1 MAKHSSPR
9 AAAPSETQARHGRLA
24 VTTTWGSIGK
34 GVGVVAVVL
43 LVSLMTF
50 GTIVYWNLLGNVST
64 FELEDNSDPIV
75 DVFEGGVNILLVG
88 SDTRVG
94 QGEEF
99 GEGQADADGT
109 LNDVNML
116 FHLSEDHSHA
126 SVVSIPRDTLVDTP
140 QCTNDDGEQVS
151 ERYGVMMNSIL
162 EDGGMSCI
170 VATVEEMS
178 GLDIQYA
185 AMITFRG
192 VIEMSNAVGG
202 VDVCVEQPIEDT
214 YVGLNLDAGTHSLQG
229 EDALKFL
236 RTRHGV
242 GDGSDLARI
251 SNQQVFLSALFRTVK
266 SNETLT
272 NPTKLYGIARA
283 ATQNMTLS
291 SNMNNVDTLV
301 SLATALAQVPNE
313 AMGFVRLPV
322 ADSTWS
328 PGRVEPTAD
337 ADVMWQLLRDDQPL
351 IQSATPEETV
361 GASGGA
367 SADGGDSGD
376 SGGSS
381 DASTPEDTT
390 SASPVATDGS
400 TVGPTTEPTPMATF
414 DGQTADQ
421 ETCSNPESIF

>member
-1 MAKHSSPR
+1 MANHTSPR
-9 AAAPSETQARHGRLA
+9 AAAPSGTQARHGRLA
-24 VTTTWGSIGK
+24 VTSTWGTVGK
-34 GVGVVAVVL
+34 GVGMVVAVL
-43 LVSLMTF
+43 LVSLITF

-64 FELEDNSDPIV
+64 FELEDNSDPSI
-75 DVFEGGVNILLVG
+75 DTFEGGVNILLVG

-99 GEGQADADGT
+99 GEGSPDADGT

-140 QCTNDDGEQVS
+140 ACTNDDGQQVS

-162 EDGGMSCI
+162 DEGGMGCI

-214 YVGLNLDAGTHSLQG
+214 YVGLSLDAGTHSLQG

-251 SNQQVFLSALFRTVK
+251 TNQQVFLSSLFRTVK

-291 SNMNNVDTLV
+291 SNMNNIDTLV
-301 SLATALAQVPNE
+301 SLASALAQVPND
-313 AMGFVRLPV
+313 AMAFVRLPV
-322 ADSTWS
+322 ADSVYS

-337 ADVMWQLLRDDQPL
+337 ADVMWQLLRDDQAL
-351 IQSATPEETV
+351 IQSATPDATDGTGDSA
-361 GASGGA
+361 GADSGDTGSTD
-367 SADGGDSGD
+367 SADTGDSGD
-376 SGGSS
+376 TT
-381 DASTPEDTT
+381 STESPDTT
-390 SASPVATDGS
+390 TDS
-400 TVGPTTEPTPMATF
+400 TVGPTTEPTPSVDF

-421 ETCSNPESIF
+421 ETCSNTETLF

>member
-1 MAKHSSPR
+1 M
-9 AAAPSETQARHGRLA
+9 
-24 VTTTWGSIGK
+24 
-34 GVGVVAVVL
+34 VAVVL

-64 FELEDNSDPIV
+64 FELENNSDPSV
-75 DVFEGGVNILLVG
+75 DVFDGGVNILLVG

-94 QGEEF
+94 QGAEF
-99 GEGQADADGT
+99 GEGQADASGT

-140 QCTNDDGEQVS
+140 QCTNDDGDQV
-151 ERYGVMMNSIL
+151 EPRYGVMMNSIL
-162 EDGGMSCI
+162 EDGGISCI

-202 VDVCVEQPIEDT
+202 VDVCVEQPIHDT
-214 YVGLNLDAGTHSLQG
+214 YVGLDLDVGTHSLKG

-251 SNQQVFLSALFRTVK
+251 TNQQVFLSALFRTVK

-291 SNMNNVDTLV
+291 SNMNSVDTLV

-313 AMGFVRLPV
+313 SMGFVRLPV

-351 IQSATPEETV
+351 IQSAAPEETP
-361 GASGGA
+361 APTGGA
-367 SADGGDSGD
+367 TADGGDSGD
-376 SGGSS
+376 TG
-381 DASTPEDTT
+381 ATSTPEDTT
-390 SASPVATDGS
+390 TASPDAADGS